1 MCVGVVFTVKNDG
14 CQGIPEVIA
23 DSECFVVGDS
33 QLRDSENCGT
43 SQRLAIP
50 SALGEAEFSSLP
62 MMMLVGCGLTAPH
75 LNCLQI
81 LQATTEKMW
90 LLQKDSGSMLKMST
104 RRRTPS

>member
-1 MCVGVVFTVKNDG
+1 VFNVKNDG
-14 CQGIPEVIA
+14 CGEFPEVIA
-23 DSECFVVGDS
+23 DSECFAVGDS
-33 QLRDSENCGT
+33 QLRASENCGT

-50 SALGEAEFSSLP
+50 SALGEAEFSCLP

-81 LQATTEKMW
+81 LQVATEKMW
-90 LLQKDSGSMLKMST
+90 LLQDDSGSMLKMST

>member
-1 MCVGVVFTVKNDG
+1 MCIGFVFTVKNDG
-14 CQGIPEVIA
+14 FREIPEAIA
-23 DSECFVVGDS
+23 EGECFVVGDS

-50 SALGEAEFSSLP
+50 SALGEAEFSCLP

-81 LQATTEKMW
+81 LQATTEKKW
-90 LLQKDSGSMLKMST
+90 LLQEDSGSMLKMST

>member
-1 MCVGVVFTVKNDG
+1 MYNLKIDG
-14 CQGIPEVIA
+14 FPGIPEVIA

-50 SALGEAEFSSLP
+50 SALGEAAFSCLP
-62 MMMLVGCGLTAPH
+62 MMMLVGCVLTVPH
-75 LNCLQI
+75 LISLQI
-81 LQATTEKMW
+81 LQAATEKKW
-90 LLQKDSGSMLKMST
+90 LLLKVGGSMLKMSN

>member
-1 MCVGVVFTVKNDG
+1 VYNVKNDG
-14 CQGIPEVIA
+14 FREFPEVIA

-75 LNCLQI
+75 LNSLQI
-81 LQATTEKMW
+81 LQATSEKKW
-90 LLQKDSGSMLKMST
+90 LLLKDAGSMLKMST

>member
-1 MCVGVVFTVKNDG
+1 MFKVKNDG
-14 CQGIPEVIA
+14 CQEIPEVIA

-50 SALGEAEFSSLP
+50 SALGEAAFSCLP

-75 LNCLQI
+75 LNSLQI
-81 LQATTEKMW
+81 LQATTEKKR
-90 LLQKDSGSMLKMST
+90 LLLKDAGSMLKMST

>member
-50 SALGEAEFSSLP
+50 SALGEAEFSCLP

-81 LQATTEKMW
+81 LQVTAEK
-90 LLQKDSGSMLKMST
+90 K
-104 RRRTPS
+104 

>member
-1 MCVGVVFTVKNDG
+1 MCVGTVYNLKNDG
-14 CQGIPEVIA
+14 FQGIPEVIA

-50 SALGEAEFSSLP
+50 SALGEAEFSCLP

-75 LNCLQI
+75 LNSLQI
-81 LQATTEKMW
+81 LQATTEKKR
-90 LLQKDSGSMLKMST
+90 LLLKDAGSMLKMST

>member
-1 MCVGVVFTVKNDG
+1 MCVGCVYNVKNDG

-23 DSECFVVGDS
+23 EGECFVVGDS

-50 SALGEAEFSSLP
+50 SALGEAEFSCLP

-75 LNCLQI
+75 MNCLQI
-81 LQATTEKMW
+81 LQVTTEKKW
-90 LLQKDSGSMLKMST
+90 LLRKGSGSMLKMST